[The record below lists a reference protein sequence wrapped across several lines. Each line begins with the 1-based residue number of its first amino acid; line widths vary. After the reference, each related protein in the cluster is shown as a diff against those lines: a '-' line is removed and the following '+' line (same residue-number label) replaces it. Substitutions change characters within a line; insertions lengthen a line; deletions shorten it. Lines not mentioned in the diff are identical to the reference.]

1 MRERLRRSVCPDD
14 TQRRVE
20 QETKSAT
27 EKGCKGRAIAKREA
41 KKFEMESDAEKR
53 N

>member
-1 MRERLRRSVCPDD
+1 MSPDD
-14 TQRRVE
+14 IQRLVE
-20 QETKSAT
+20 QEIKSVA

-41 KKFEMESDAEKR
+41 KKLEMELADAEKR